1 MRKESDFNPPWW
13 LSNRHLQTFWAPLS
27 PKIPLPKLHR
37 QRVELDDGDFID
49 IDWLNPNR
57 NAPTVVLLHGLE
69 GGVDSPYLRR
79 MLFKIHQRRWRG
91 VLVYWRGCSG
101 EMNRLD
107 KTYHSGRSE
116 DLDQVM
122 RHIEAEI
129 KAKKGIETRNEKL
142 FVTGYS
148 LGANV
153 LLKWLGE
160 QGDKANITAGCA
172 ISTPFNLSVCAN
184 SIDQGFSK
192 IYKHYL
198 LTALKRRIAAKF
210 NQPELLKKLNLTLR
224 DLMLISSFREFDNRV
239 TSRLNEF
246 EDAEDYYRTASSIY
260 YLKTI
265 TKPTLILHAEDDP
278 FMSPNIIPSDDQ
290 LSDSLELRVSVH
302 GGHVGFVS
310 GASINSAS
318 FFLEQTILEYFD
330 RFLK

>member
-27 PKIPLPKLHR
+27 PKIPLPALKR
-37 QRVELDDGDFID
+37 ERVELDDGDFID

-69 GGVDSPYLRR
+69 GGIDSPYLRR

-116 DLDQVM
+116 DLHQVM
-122 RHIEAEI
+122 QHIQTQ
-129 KAKKGIETRNEKL
+129 KNPEKL
-142 FVTGYS
+142 FVAGYS
-148 LGANV
+148 LGANI

-172 ISTPFNLSVCAN
+172 VSTPFNLSVCAD

-198 LTALKRRIAAKF
+198 LTALKRKIATKF
-210 NQPELLKKLNLTLR
+210 TTEELLKKLNLTLK
-224 DLMLISSFREFDNRV
+224 DLMLIGSFREFDNRV

-246 EDAEDYYRTASSIY
+246 EDAEDYYRKASSIY

-265 TKPTLILHAEDDP
+265 TKPALVLHAEDDP
-278 FMSPNIIPSDDQ
+278 FMSPQIIPKDKQ
-290 LSDSLELRVSVH
+290 MSDSLELRVSAH
-302 GGHVGFVS
+302 GGHVGFVNE
-310 GASINSAS
+310 ASISSAS
-318 FFLEQTILEYFD
+318 FFLEKTILDYFD
-330 RFLK
+330 RFL

>member
-37 QRVELDDGDFID
+37 QRVELEDGDFID

-69 GGVDSPYLRR
+69 GGIDSPYLRR

-116 DLDQVM
+116 DLHQVLQ
-122 RHIEAEI
+122 HVEAEI
-129 KAKKGIETRNEKL
+129 KTKQNGGKQNEKI

-172 ISTPFNLSVCAN
+172 VSTPFNLSICAD

-198 LTALKRRIAAKF
+198 LTALKRKIAAKF
-210 NQPELLKKLNLTLR
+210 EPDRLLKKLNLTLK
-224 DLMLISSFREFDNRV
+224 DLMLIGSFREFDDRV
-239 TSRLNEF
+239 SSKLNEF
-246 EDAEDYYRTASSIY
+246 EDAEDYYRTASSIN

-265 TKPTLILHAEDDP
+265 TKPALILHAQDDP
-278 FMSPNIIPSDDQ
+278 FMSPDIIPSDEQ
-290 LSDSLELRVSVH
+290 LADCLELRVSSH
-302 GGHVGFVS
+302 GGHVGFVNE
-310 GASINSAS
+310 ASIGNAS
-318 FFLEQTILEYFD
+318 FFLEKTILEYFD
-330 RFLK
+330 RFL

>member
-27 PKIPLPKLHR
+27 PKIPLPNLER

-49 IDWLNPNR
+49 IDWLNPSR

-69 GGVDSPYLRR
+69 GGIDSPYLRR

-116 DLDQVM
+116 DLHQVM
-122 RHIEAEI
+122 QHIQSE
-129 KAKKGIETRNEKL
+129 KNPEKL
-142 FVTGYS
+142 FVAGYS
-148 LGANV
+148 LGANI

-160 QGDKANITAGCA
+160 QGDRANISAGCA
-172 ISTPFNLSVCAN
+172 VSTPFNLSVCAD

-198 LTALKRRIAAKF
+198 LTALKRKIASKF
-210 NQPELLKKLNLTLR
+210 TAEELLKKLNLTLK
-224 DLMLISSFREFDNRV
+224 DLMLIGSFREFDNRV

-246 EDAEDYYRTASSIY
+246 DDAEDYYRTASSIY
-260 YLKTI
+260 YLKNI
-265 TKPTLILHAEDDP
+265 TKPALVLHAEDDP
-278 FMSPNIIPSDDQ
+278 FMSPEIIPKDKQMSE
-290 LSDSLELRVSVH
+290 SLELRVSAH
-302 GGHVGFVS
+302 GGHVGFVNE
-310 GASINSAS
+310 ASLSNAS
-318 FFLEQTILEYFD
+318 FFLEKTILDYFD
-330 RFLK
+330 RFL

>member
-37 QRVELDDGDFID
+37 QRVELEDGDFID

-69 GGVDSPYLRR
+69 GGIDSPYLRR

-116 DLDQVM
+116 DLHQVLQ
-122 RHIEAEI
+122 HVQAEI
-129 KAKKGIETRNEKL
+129 KSKQNIEKQNDKI

-160 QGDKANITAGCA
+160 QGDRANITAGCA
-172 ISTPFNLSVCAN
+172 VSTPFDLSICAD

-198 LTALKRRIAAKF
+198 LTALKRKIAAKF
-210 NQPELLKKLNLTLR
+210 EPDQLLKKLNLTLK
-224 DLMLISSFREFDNRV
+224 DLMLIGSFREFDDRV
-239 TSRLNEF
+239 SSKLNEF
-246 EDAEDYYRTASSIY
+246 EDAEDYYRQASSIN

-265 TKPTLILHAEDDP
+265 TKPALILHAQDDP
-278 FMSPNIIPSDDQ
+278 FMSPDIIPSDEQ
-290 LSDSLELRVSVH
+290 LADCLELRVSSH
-302 GGHVGFVS
+302 GGHVGFVNE
-310 GASINSAS
+310 ASIGNAS
-318 FFLEQTILEYFD
+318 FFLEKTILDYFD
-330 RFLK
+330 RFL

>member
-37 QRVELDDGDFID
+37 QRVELEDGDFID

-69 GGVDSPYLRR
+69 GGIDSPYLRR

-116 DLDQVM
+116 DLHQVLQ
-122 RHIEAEI
+122 HVEAEI
-129 KAKKGIETRNEKL
+129 NAKKGDEPRSEKI
-142 FVTGYS
+142 FVAGYS

-172 ISTPFNLSVCAN
+172 VSTPFNLSICAD
-184 SIDQGFSK
+184 SIDHGFSK

-198 LTALKRRIAAKF
+198 LTALKRKIVTKF
-210 NQPELLKKLNLTLR
+210 EPPELLKKLNLTLK
-224 DLMLISSFREFDNRV
+224 DLMLIGSFREFDDRV
-239 TSRLNEF
+239 SSRLNEF
-246 EDAEDYYRTASSIY
+246 EDAEDYYRQASSIN

-265 TKPTLILHAEDDP
+265 TKPALILHAQDDP
-278 FMSPNIIPSDDQ
+278 FMSPDIIPTDDQ
-290 LSDSLELRVSVH
+290 LSDSLELRVSSH
-302 GGHVGFVS
+302 GGHVGFVNE
-310 GASINSAS
+310 ASIGSAS
-318 FFLEQTILEYFD
+318 FFLEKTILNYFD
-330 RFLK
+330 RFI

>member
-37 QRVELDDGDFID
+37 QRVELEDGDFID

-69 GGVDSPYLRR
+69 GGIDSPYLRR

-116 DLDQVM
+116 DLHQVLQ
-122 RHIEAEI
+122 HVQAEI
-129 KAKKGIETRNEKL
+129 KSRQNGEKQNEKI

-172 ISTPFNLSVCAN
+172 VSTPFDLSICAD

-198 LTALKRRIAAKF
+198 LTALKRKIAAKF
-210 NQPELLKKLNLTLR
+210 EPDQLLKKLNLTLK
-224 DLMLISSFREFDNRV
+224 DLMLIGSFREFDDRV
-239 TSRLNEF
+239 SSRLNEF
-246 EDAEDYYRTASSIY
+246 EDAEDYYRQASSIN

-265 TKPTLILHAEDDP
+265 TKPALILHAQDDP
-278 FMSPNIIPSDDQ
+278 FMSPDIIPSDEQ
-290 LSDSLELRVSVH
+290 LADCLELRVSSH
-302 GGHVGFVS
+302 GGHVGFVNE
-310 GASINSAS
+310 ASIGNAS
-318 FFLEQTILEYFD
+318 FFLEKTILEYFD
-330 RFLK
+330 RFL